1 MWRSTSPAE
10 PQLSVVVASNG
21 APGALERCLAALEGR
36 LGGVEV
42 IVCEPAP
49 GAESLRGRFP
59 FAHWHVREGAL
70 VPELWRDGIR
80 LARGELVA
88 LTISPMVPAGDWI
101 DSLLRALAVSDA
113 VGGAIEP
120 APGLGLVDGAE
131 YLSRYGRDMLPFPP
145 GASLDLA
152 GDNAGYRRARL
163 EEVADSWQDGFW
175 EPEVHRA
182 LAARGAELRH
192 DPTVVVHMG
201 HSAGFLAF
209 LRQRLVHGRAFGRS
223 RGHDGSRAANA
234 SRIGLAV
241 AVPIVLLARTV
252 RETLGR
258 RRLRARLVVS
268 LPVLLAFDLAWAA
281 GEALGHLDALR
292 RR

>member
-1 MWRSTSPAE
+1 VWRPTSQADPE
-10 PQLSVVVASNG
+10 LSVVVGSTG
-21 APGALERCLAALEGR
+21 AAGALERCLVALEGQ

-49 GAESLRGRFP
+49 RPESLRERFP
-59 FAHWHVREGAL
+59 FVRWHVREGAL

-80 LARGELVA
+80 LTHGALVA
-88 LTISPMVPAGDWI
+88 LTISPMTPAGDWV
-101 DSLLRALAVSDA
+101 DSLRRALAANDA

-152 GDNAGYRRARL
+152 GDNAGYRRTRL
-163 EEVADSWQDGFW
+163 EEVAGSWQDGFW

-201 HSAGFLAF
+201 SSAGFRAF
-209 LRQRLVHGRAFGRS
+209 LRQRLVHGRAFGRG
-223 RGHDGSRAANA
+223 RGGSGAVNAARIARAA
-234 SRIGLAV
+234 
-241 AVPIVLLARTV
+241 AVPVVLLARTA
-252 RETLGR
+252 RETFGR
-258 RRLRARLVVS
+258 RRLRARLVIS
-268 LPVLLAFDLAWAA
+268 LPVLVAFDVAWAA

-292 RR
+292 AR